1 MDLKL
6 NGKSAI
12 VTGGAQGLGKAIC
25 ISLAAEGVNVAVNY
39 RSNAPK
45 ADETVKELI
54 DVYGVDAFAYKADIT
69 VEQEVKDLFETAM
82 QRFGQLDILI
92 NNSGVCP
99 VTMIK
104 DLSYEEWQMVMNTN
118 LSGTFLT
125 NREMINVLID
135 AKRPG
140 SIVNIVSS
148 AAFIGSK
155 RGKTHYSASKG
166 GVLTFTTSLAKEV
179 AEYNIRV
186 NAVAPGLMYTQMTAK
201 VLDAEID
208 KYNKSIP
215 IGRIATV
222 EEVANVVTLT
232 ASDASSYVTG
242 AVVDVT
248 GGMIGR

>member
-12 VTGGAQGLGKAIC
+12 VTGGAQGLGKAVC

-39 RSNAPK
+39 RTNEIK
-45 ADETVKELI
+45 AEQTVQEIKER
-54 DVYGVDAFAYKADIT
+54 YGVDAFAFQADIT
-69 VEQEVKDLFETAM
+69 EEEKVKALFAAAI
-82 QRFGQLDILI
+82 QRFGCLDILV

-99 VTMIK
+99 VTMVK
-104 DLSYEEWQMVMNTN
+104 DMSYDEWQMVMNTN
-118 LSGTFLT
+118 MSGTFLT
-125 NREMINVLID
+125 NREMINALID
-135 AKRPG
+135 SKRPG

-166 GVLTFTTSLAKEV
+166 GVLSFTISLAKEV
-179 AEYNIRV
+179 SQHNIRV
-186 NAVAPGLMYTQMTAK
+186 NAVAPGLMYTQMTAE
-201 VLDAEID
+201 VLDAEMD
-208 KYNKSIP
+208 KYNKTIP

-222 EEVANVVTLT
+222 EEVANIVTMT

>member
-39 RSNAPK
+39 RTNAQK
-45 ADETVKELI
+45 AEETVKELI
-54 DVYGVDAFAYKADIT
+54 DVYGVDAFAYKTDIT
-69 VEQEVKDLFETAM
+69 VEKEVEDLFETAM
-82 QRFGQLDILI
+82 QRFGQLDILV

-104 DLSYEEWQMVMNTN
+104 DMSYEEWQMVMNTN

-135 AKRPG
+135 AERPG

-201 VLDAEID
+201 VLDAEMD